1 MKIILVLIFS
11 LMSTATFAREIYAIK
26 DKDGGTILSL
36 MEDTTSGY
44 KHLTIDKEKYMKAP
58 KPEEW
63 SINCSRDRFNGQK
76 ICSLYRPYSDL
87 MVNIID
93 GYYSVYVG
101 GSHFPRSQSA
111 IKIDENKPVYGYEG
125 TSQTPQKVIE
135 QMKNGKVAYTR
146 YKEWPYEYNRDGET
160 DLTGFTEKFNEMLEE
175 YKKL

>member
-11 LMSTATFAREIYAIK
+11 MLSAFAFAEDIYSSPQNKVEGKYNLSLNKKTYVPEWSPLDWNANCSK
-26 DKDGGTILSL
+26 DKF
-36 MEDTTSGY
+36 SG
-44 KHLTIDKEKYMKAP
+44 KKA
-58 KPEEW
+58 
-63 SINCSRDRFNGQK
+63 
-76 ICSLYRPYSDL
+76 CSLSKAHSNV
-87 MVNIID
+87 MVSIID
-93 GYYSVYVG
+93 GAYSVYIG
-101 GSHFPRSQSA
+101 RDHFPRSQSA